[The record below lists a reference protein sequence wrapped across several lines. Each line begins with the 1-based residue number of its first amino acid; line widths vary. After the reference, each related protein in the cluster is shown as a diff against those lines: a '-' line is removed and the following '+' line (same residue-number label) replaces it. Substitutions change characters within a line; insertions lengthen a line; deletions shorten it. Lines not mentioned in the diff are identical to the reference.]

1 MVWRHVSSFVS
12 SALGLQ
18 LYSPSSDASITII
31 TITTAKF
38 NSRAAPP
45 YDLRR
50 SDIEVIAFQLTVSP
64 VRAVSKRETGNER
77 QNQTGNDLA
86 A

>member
-18 LYSPSSDASITII
+18 LYSPSSDASITI
-31 TITTAKF
+31 TTAKF

-50 SDIEVIAFQLTVSP
+50 SDSRIQLTVSP

-77 QNQTGNDLA
+77 KNQTGNDLA